1 MESTLLDIPKKTFI
15 EALKKSLG
23 VVMAAS
29 KKTGI
34 SRATHYHW
42 YKTDPEYKSNIDDI
56 KEDAIDFVE
65 SSLFEQI
72 KDGNTT
78 ATIFYLKT
86 IGKER
91 GYVERQEYTGKNG
104 GPIET
109 RDLSNLSDDEL
120 RRIIEGA
127 GNTGA
132 ED

>member
-1 MESTLLDIPKKTFI
+1 MENNTLLDIPQKTFI

-42 YKTDPEYKSNIDDI
+42 YKTDPKYKSAVDDI
-56 KEDAIDFVE
+56 SEDAIDFAE
-65 SSLFEQI
+65 TSLLGQI

-86 IGKER
+86 KGKDR
-91 GYVERQEYTGKNG
+91 GYVERQEIQQTGEINVNFVG
-104 GPIET
+104 E
-109 RDLSNLSDDEL
+109 E
-120 RRIIEGA
+120 
-127 GNTGA
+127 
-132 ED
+132 